1 MATIAEIRSQYP
13 GAYNDMSDKQLADAM
28 YTKHYSD
35 MPRADFDKKVGI
47 GPSTTKVPEKS
58 FMDKYG
64 RTLATTAGGV
74 LGGIAAAP
82 AAAFSAPSIVGPVA
96 IEAAGAG
103 LGAGMGGQAYDI
115 ASILMGKNKAQTPQ
129 QMAVQA
135 AKDVGY
141 NAISVPG
148 SQVAVKALGMAG
160 KAGGSA
166 LATLLGATTGV
177 GPTTIKEAAKAGAAG
192 GTAAKALLENMR
204 GLTSVDEI
212 VPMAKQALGKMRQE
226 KLASYARDIK
236 PISKDPKVL
245 DFSRI
250 EKALVDVKDRG
261 FYKGQSINQK
271 ASVALSEIE
280 NQIIKWKNLPKND
293 FHTVEGLD
301 ALKKSI
307 GNIQQSLPYG
317 SPARSAAD
325 KVYNSIKDEIV
336 TQAPD
341 YARVMKNYEE
351 ASTHLKDIE
360 SSLSLGK
367 KTATDTS
374 IRKLQSVMKNNVN
387 SGFARRS
394 DLGRELERAGADT
407 LFPAIAGQALSSPIP
422 RGLSGVVT
430 GGLEGAALLSHG
442 INPAALAALPA
453 TSPRIVGEAAY
464 YAGKGLKALK
474 PLGRKKLTQAEAYI
488 VANLLA
494 NKQQGQ
500 TQ

>member
-1 MATIAEIRSQYP
+1 MATISEIRKQHP
-13 GAYNDMSDKQLADAM
+13 GAYDDMSDKQLADAM
-28 YTKHYSD
+28 YVKHYSD
-35 MPRADFDKKVGI
+35 MPRAEFDKKVGI
-47 GPSTTKVPEKS
+47 APEPAKAPEKS
-58 FMDKYG
+58 FMEKHG

-82 AAAFSAPSIVGPVA
+82 AAVLAAPSVVGPVA

-103 LGAGMGGQAYDI
+103 LGAGIGGQAYDI
-115 ASILMGKNKAQTPQ
+115 ASRFMGKNTQQKPQ
-129 QMAVQA
+129 QMATQL

-141 NAISVPG
+141 NAVAVPG

-177 GPTTIKEAAKAGAAG
+177 GPTAIKEAAKAGKAG
-192 GTAAKALLENMR
+192 GATAKALLAHMR
-204 GLTSVDEI
+204 GGASVDEI
-212 VPMAKQALGKMRQE
+212 VRMAKQALGKMHQD
-226 KLASYARDIK
+226 KLAEYARDIK
-236 PISKDPKVL
+236 PVTRDPTILNFSK
-245 DFSRI
+245 I
-250 EKALVDVKDRG
+250 EKAVADVKNRG
-261 FYKGQSINQK
+261 FYKGQNINQK
-271 ASVALSEIE
+271 AYDAWSEIDKE
-280 NQIIKWKNLPKND
+280 VTKWKGLPKKD

-307 GNIQQSLPYG
+307 GDIQQSLPYG

-325 KVYNSIKDEIV
+325 KVYNSVKDEIV
-336 TQAPD
+336 SQAPD

-394 DLGRELERAGADT
+394 DLGRELEKNGADT
-407 LFPAIAGQALSSPIP
+407 LFSAIAGQSLSSPLP
-422 RGLSGVVT
+422 RGLSGAVT
-430 GGLEGAALLSHG
+430 GGLEGAALLTHG
-442 INPAALAALPA
+442 ISPAALAALPA
-453 TSPRIVGEAAY
+453 TSPRLVGEAAY
-464 YAGKGLKALK
+464 YAGKGSNVMKL
-474 PLGRKKLTQAEAYI
+474 LGSKKLTQAEAYL

-494 NKQQGQ
+494 AKK
-500 TQ
+500 